1 MNKFKI
7 VSLCRSFL
15 AFMLITLFITTL
27 VLVVKEPT
35 NAPIEL
41 MNSLLVSLAIGYLFT
56 TLLHLAMYREEV
68 KVLTL
73 QNNGLKADVR
83 IAEDNIRKEQ
93 LLTNDAKK
101 LLDAHI
107 SNFNRLK
114 ENVDALQ
121 RNGVPVAITEDGA
134 VYSTFEVKKDSGI
147 LVTRR
152 KGSKSEKI
160 RAALAFS
167 IGNQIVGF
175 DRDEFI
181 LPVETIIAKQNQRNQ
196 HNVTPVVPLED
207 IKTPVVPLE
216 VDEEQN

>member
-15 AFMLITLFITTL
+15 AFMLITVFITTL

-41 MNSLLVSLAIGYLFT
+41 MNSLLVSLAIGYVFT

-83 IAEDNIRKEQ
+83 IAEDNTRKEQ
-93 LLTNDAKK
+93 LLTDDAKK
-101 LLDAHI
+101 LLDAQI

-160 RAALAFS
+160 RASLAFA

-181 LPVETIIAKQNQRNQ
+181 LPVEIIIAKQNQRNQ
-196 HNVTPVVPLED
+196 HNVTPVVPLE
-207 IKTPVVPLE
+207 